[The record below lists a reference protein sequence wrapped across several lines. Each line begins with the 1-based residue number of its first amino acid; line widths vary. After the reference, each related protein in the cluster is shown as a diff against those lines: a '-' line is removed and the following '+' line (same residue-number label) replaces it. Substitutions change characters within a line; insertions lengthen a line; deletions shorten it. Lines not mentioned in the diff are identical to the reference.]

1 MPLISM
7 DLKTMAFVA
16 MCLTFILSIFLAL
29 MRQGTKYVQGPNY
42 WALGSFSIC
51 FGMAVLYFGFYSAQ
65 WMLVFGPVFIIAGV
79 GLFIN
84 GLQAFNNKAPDRRI
98 PLLLA
103 LLLGAADWFLVLAQ
117 HDLRI
122 ATIFNAVLF
131 AAVYFVAGCML
142 LRPVDKG
149 LTVIYRMNAG
159 LFYGMAL
166 FMLYRAYAALI
177 AGPEVFLAM
186 SEWIVNQLTFL
197 AFFIQQL
204 STTLSLTLMLH
215 YRNMQLLRE
224 QITFDELTG
233 ALKSRGLQNAAARVV
248 ANCQRND
255 ETLSLLLISVDDLHA
270 INKKN
275 GSELGDE
282 ILRELSR
289 LIREIA
295 RPGDVIGRSSG
306 DEFCLLL
313 PNTSEQLAMDMGEQI
328 RSDIELLLMV
338 AGDQNTFVTLSIGVS
353 HSEYVGLDYPNMLAA
368 AESAMYSARESGN
381 KVVAHSFIHKIS

>member
-1 MPLISM
+1 
-7 DLKTMAFVA
+7 MAFVA

-65 WMLVFGPVFIIAGV
+65 WMLVFGPIFIIAGV

-103 LLLGAADWFLVLAQ
+103 LLLGVADWFLVLAQ
-117 HDLRI
+117 HDLRM
-122 ATIFNAVLF
+122 ATIFNALLF
-131 AAVYFVAGCML
+131 AAAYFVAGCML

-159 LFYGMAL
+159 LFYFMAL
-166 FMLYRAYAALI
+166 FMLYRAYAAMI

-233 ALKSRGLQNAAARVV
+233 ALKSRGLQNAAARVI
-248 ANCQRND
+248 ANCRRND
-255 ETLSLLLISVDDLHA
+255 ETLSLLLINVDGLHA

-306 DEFCLLL
+306 DAFCLLL
-313 PNTSEQLAMDMGEQI
+313 PNTSEQLALDMAEQI

-338 AGDQNTFVTLSIGVS
+338 AGDQNTFVTLSVGVS
-353 HSEYVGLDYPNMLAA
+353 YSEFAGLDYPNMLAA

-381 KVVAHSFIHKIS
+381 KVVAHSYIHTIS